1 MYIFSWYWPGGGVEA
16 DHGIQPG
23 RIVLGPELQTWAS
36 RLRYAINN
44 YDVANVFFINLYYIS
59 GIMKLVM
66 TCTIVDS
73 MVVLE
78 DITDAIERL
87 EDFVQS
93 VNVASMNKI
102 S

>member
-1 MYIFSWYWPGGGVEA
+1 MVWNKIKEYSQEGLSWGATYKLEP
-16 DHGIQPG
+16 
-23 RIVLGPELQTWAS
+23 
-36 RLRYAINN
+36 
-44 YDVANVFFINLYYIS
+44 VAY

-73 MVVLE
+73 LVLMD
-78 DITDAIERL
+78 DITENIEAL
-87 EDFVQS
+87 SDFVQS